1 MKKVLGKKNLKI
13 IAASAMTIFSLFAV
27 VTGAYS
33 WFVSKM
39 TFSQTGSNFGIYYDD
54 SSITTL
60 SCYAIKYDGVY
71 GALATKLINGQDN
84 DINMSEYDYILRDR
98 NVNTPLFFRIE
109 MTGFDENKDL
119 QISIPCSGSY
129 LANGQTYINNYLSN
143 VVCAKFSHGLLIDDT
158 LIPDTYVLTDNV
170 IEGGDVKT
178 IYEGMRDNM
187 RSEEGTPFVKSSSQK
202 DSTIQL
208 TIDHSELYQSGN
220 ISQRDVDGDGNL
232 DDIVVIYLAFD
243 YYVTNTTNLV
253 EDYILSYEGTEVE
266 HSLSFQSDIGAMTL
280 KDIEA

>member
-1 MKKVLGKKNLKI
+1 MKRVLGKKNLKI

-60 SCYAIKYDGVY
+60 SCYAIKYDGVS
-71 GALATKLINGQDN
+71 GALAKKLINGQDN
-84 DINMSEYDYILRDR
+84 DVSMSEYDYILRDR

-109 MTGFDENKDL
+109 MTGFDVNKDL
-119 QISIPCSGSY
+119 QITIPCSGSY
-129 LANGQTYINNYLSN
+129 LVNGQTYIDNKLSN
-143 VVCAKFSHGLLIDDT
+143 VVCAKFSHGLLIDET
-158 LIPDTYVLTDNV
+158 LTPDTYILSGDK
-170 IEGGDVKT
+170 IEGGNAKT

-187 RSEEGTPFVKSSSQK
+187 RSEEGTPFVKNSSQK

-220 ISQRDVDGDGNL
+220 ISHRDADGDGNL

-253 EDYILSYEGTEVE
+253 EDYVLSYEGTGID